1 MTGRD
6 MFGNKIS
13 EEQRKASLQ
22 QALGIAGAG
31 ALSTKV
37 AGKTAKAG
45 ANAVAN
51 GAKKLS
57 EMRNVLSKQATQRIM
72 PPLQSAQKAYRF
84 SSNYV
89 KKKISQAGDIKL
101 APKKVRVV
109 EEPMTGTRMPV
120 VDEWITGK
128 DVGRMFSVRAEGS
141 TGVRIVD
148 GVPRLPEVEVTFKKN
163 PKHDT
168 QEFARQLRDQEKGM
182 NELTVDEYAK
192 NRKRYLDE
200 GRASEGNVAQQ
211 TAREEALSDKIME
224 LMSQGKPFDTAESEA
239 RDWMSTQAALHN
251 PDQIAGGNPLN
262 IGGMGD
268 FGINS
273 SIRRQWGYRIKKVDT
288 EIQKMIKTI
297 PEERRKEI
305 YLNVKLRH

>member
-13 EEQRKASLQ
+13 EEQRKASLL

-57 EMRNVLSKQATQRIM
+57 DMRNVLSKQATQRIM
-72 PPLQSAQKAYRF
+72 PPLQSAQKAYRS
-84 SSNYV
+84 SSNYI

-109 EEPMTGTRMPV
+109 EEPLTGTRMPV

-128 DVGRMFSVRAEGS
+128 DVGRMFSVRSGE
-141 TGVRIVD
+141 TGETDRRVESESGARYGDQKISD
-148 GVPRLPEVEVTFKKN
+148 KLYSRLRKETPTDE
-163 PKHDT
+163 
-168 QEFARQLRDQEKGM
+168 LRDMVNEGVDLPMPDPALPGLEITKRLEADHIVPMKNIARMEGFDKLTYEQQVALLNYRDNFIGLSKIANTSKGSKTYEEWVIYKKRNIEVDPTFRKKMMGIEK
-182 NELTVDEYAK
+182 ELQV
-192 NRKRYLDE
+192 
-200 GRASEGNVAQQ
+200 
-211 TAREEALSDKIME
+211 KI
-224 LMSQGKPFDTAESEA
+224 QGLIDGF
-239 RDWMSTQAALHN
+239 L
-251 PDQIAGGNPLN
+251 
-262 IGGMGD
+262 
-268 FGINS
+268 
-273 SIRRQWGYRIKKVDT
+273 
-288 EIQKMIKTI
+288 
-297 PEERRKEI
+297 KE
-305 YLNVKLRH
+305 